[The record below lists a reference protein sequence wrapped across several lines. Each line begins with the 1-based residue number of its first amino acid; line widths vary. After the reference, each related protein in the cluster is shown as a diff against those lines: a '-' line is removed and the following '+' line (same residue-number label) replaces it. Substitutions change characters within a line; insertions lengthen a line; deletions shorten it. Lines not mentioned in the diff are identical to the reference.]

1 MWIKL
6 NENMWFIVNMKR
18 CIHVNSVNVAYSVR
32 YVLQCL
38 SYIGPYHVVVSMI
51 VYSTRKVLLKTIYI
65 YIWTYISTYVLD
77 YVCMYICNDLFGYR
91 NI

>member
-1 MWIKL
+1 
-6 NENMWFIVNMKR
+6 MKR

-51 VYSTRKVLLKTIYI
+51 VYSTWKVLLKTIYI
-65 YIWTYISTYVLD
+65 YIYEHTYIHMYMIMYV
-77 YVCMYICNDLFGYR
+77 YV
-91 NI
+91 

>member
-1 MWIKL
+1 
-6 NENMWFIVNMKR
+6 MWFIVNMKR

-51 VYSTRKVLLKTIYI
+51 VYSTWKVLLKTIYI
-65 YIWTYISTYVLD
+65 HTHIYIWTYVYTYVHD
-77 YVCMYICNDLFGYR
+77 YVCIYVMICSVIEIYDL
-91 NI
+91 IV